1 MKFTHPWLAGSVLSV
16 LLSVAILG
24 PNLQAQANNPAAAGA
39 ATQGSSATASPS
51 SQSLG
56 ENYVIGRDDL
66 LSINVW
72 KETEISRVV
81 EVRPDGKIS
90 LPLVG
95 ELQASG
101 LQPIEL
107 QKQIAERLKS
117 YLSNPEVTVIVQ
129 EVRSQKFN
137 VMGQVARP
145 GTYVLDK
152 PMTVLDGLALAGGFR
167 DFAKEKKIYVL
178 RKQPNGT
185 DVRLPFNYK
194 KVVKGQNLAQNVALE
209 SGDTIVVP

>member
-39 ATQGSSATASPS
+39 ATQGSSAMASPS

-117 YLSNPEVTVIVQ
+117 YLANPEVTVIVQ

-137 VMGQVARP
+137 VMGQVARH

>member
-56 ENYVIGRDDL
+56 ENYVIGRADL

>member
-1 MKFTHPWLAGSVLSV
+1 MRFTSLLARSALPLLLLGFWKPLS
-16 LLSVAILG
+16 
-24 PNLQAQANNPAAAGA
+24 AQNSEQSND
-39 ATQGSSATASPS
+39 SRSS
-51 SQSLG
+51 SQPSQNVN
-56 ENYVIGRDDL
+56 ENYVIGRDDV

-72 KETEISRVV
+72 KEPEISRVV

-107 QKQIAERLKS
+107 QKQISDHLKS
-117 YLSNPEVTVIVQ
+117 YVSNPEVTVIVQ

-137 VMGQVARP
+137 VIGEVARP
-145 GTYVLDK
+145 GTYPLSK

-178 RKQPNGT
+178 RKQASGE
-185 DVRLPFNYK
+185 VRLPFNYK
-194 KVVKGQNLAQNVALE
+194 KVVKGQNQSQNIALE

>member
-1 MKFTHPWLAGSVLSV
+1 M
-16 LLSVAILG
+16 
-24 PNLQAQANNPAAAGA
+24 QCPAAAGA

-117 YLSNPEVTVIVQ
+117 YLANPEVTVIVQ

-137 VMGQVARP
+137 VMGEVARP
-145 GTYVLDK
+145 GTYGLSK

-194 KVVKGQNLAQNVALE
+194 KVVKGQNLTQNVALE
-209 SGDTIVVP
+209 PGDTIVVP

>member
-39 ATQGSSATASPS
+39 ATQGSTATASPS

-72 KETEISRVV
+72 KEAEISRVV

-117 YLSNPEVTVIVQ
+117 YLANPEVTVIVQ